1 MKLVIFA
8 LLSLLFTFID
18 VRIGIEAM
26 RVIYGQIVYELAT
39 SIPFL
44 LLYSVIVYIVEFL
57 LISSIGQITLRII
70 KRLKKSSN

>member
-18 VRIGIEAM
+18 VRIGIEAI

-44 LLYSVIVYIVEFL
+44 LLYSVIVYTVEFL
-57 LISSIGQITLRII
+57 LVFSIGQMTLRII